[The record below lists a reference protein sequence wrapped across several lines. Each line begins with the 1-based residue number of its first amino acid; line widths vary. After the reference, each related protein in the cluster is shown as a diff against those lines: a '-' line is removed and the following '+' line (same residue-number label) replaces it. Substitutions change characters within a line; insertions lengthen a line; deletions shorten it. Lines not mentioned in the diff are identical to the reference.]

1 MIALALASDLIMHRY
16 VICRCGVYINS
27 DLNNGLPLAY
37 ALHTYKISWKRKSA
51 GKEYTYERKASCK
64 NKIADLTE
72 HVFSF
77 YFLVWELAKFL

>member
-1 MIALALASDLIMHRY
+1 MFALALASDHHVPY
-16 VICRCGVYINS
+16 VYCSCGVNINS
-27 DLNNGLPLAY
+27 DLSNGLPLAD
-37 ALHTYKISWKRKSA
+37 ALHIKSA